1 MAINAS
7 KPTGVSSGKS
17 ADAQITTTAGHVY
30 WVGATAGATGG
41 LFHLRDGTADSA
53 TSLFS
58 VSMPANSVAYFGPFD
73 PPIPFA
79 TAIRLD
85 APGTNLLVNV
95 CYG

>member
-7 KPTGVSSGKS
+7 KPTGVSAGNS

-41 LFHLRDGTADSA
+41 LCQRRDGAADSA
-53 TSLFS
+53 TSRFS
-58 VSMPANSVAYFGPFD
+58 VSMPANSVAYFGPFA

-79 TAIRLD
+79 TAILLD